1 MTCAHCGCQTIN
13 GPETS
18 RPTRWRQL
26 TYHTRQGLHST
37 TQAALTGQS
46 TNETRQPWGGNSLS
60 LELDLPVH
68 PDTHTHTHTQYTLS
82 APPSASYVPLAPAQY
97 SSKALTRRSPP
108 LSHLSLVH
116 THKRTHTHTSHL
128 RVQQTHHTR
137 AAAHNLHSHTPCII
151 APHGLAQPPPAP
163 PAIQIRFVVSCT
175 VVEWEFS
182 RP

>member
-13 GPETS
+13 GPEIS

-68 PDTHTHTHTQYTLS
+68 PDTHTHTERESILSRRRPRRRMCLLHLHSTRVKPSRGDLHLS
-82 APPSASYVPLAPAQY
+82 ATSLSYTHTNAHTRTPHTYAC
-97 SSKALTRRSPP
+97 SKHTTHVQQHTISIRTRRAS
-108 LSHLSLVH
+108 
-116 THKRTHTHTSHL
+116 
-128 RVQQTHHTR
+128 
-137 AAAHNLHSHTPCII
+137 
-151 APHGLAQPPPAP
+151 
-163 PAIQIRFVVSCT
+163 
-175 VVEWEFS
+175 
-182 RP
+182 